1 MPPVVWAQGALA
13 GKQAGIFVSTSGQGG
28 GQETT
33 AVNALSVLVH
43 HGIIFVPLGYAKAF
57 PLQTNLEEIHGGS
70 PYGAG
75 TFAGVDGSRQPTKL
89 EKKLLSSKVN
99 LSTKLF
105 PNKLVFL
112 DEYRVYLIL

>member
-1 MPPVVWAQGALA
+1 MLTCSVSQPDSVTTQPIQGFWDATGGLWAQGALA

-70 PYGAG
+70 PYSAG

-89 EKKLLSSKVN
+89 EKKLLSS
-99 LSTKLF
+99 
-105 PNKLVFL
+105 
-112 DEYRVYLIL
+112 R